1 MIDAIKD
8 KVVVQLMTREK
19 TKSGLIIPDAIQEP
33 QAFCKVISVGNEV
46 KNIKAGDIIV
56 CHIRSGM
63 DVVIDKDIIKVVK
76 EDEVYGRLID
86 KETIKSLKSIDIT
99 KKPSNNNN
107 NNKIIS
113 I

>member
-8 KVVVQLMTREK
+8 KIVVQLMTREK

-33 QAFCKVISVGNEV
+33 QAFCKVLSVGNEV
-46 KNIKAGDIIV
+46 ENVKVGDIIV

-76 EDEVYGRLID
+76 EDEVYGQLSD
-86 KETIKSLKSIDIT
+86 KDTINSLKSIDIT
-99 KKPSNNNN
+99 KKNVTDNSK
-107 NNKIIS
+107 KIIS